1 MKIITVEQIVGVI
14 ITLSGT
20 VKIMVDAEIDI
31 TTIHMDI
38 VVCKVIRGLL
48 DESTSASVIMFKQYD
63 IDNHS
68 NFKCV
73 ITAQY

>member
-1 MKIITVEQIVGVI
+1 
-14 ITLSGT
+14 
-20 VKIMVDAEIDI
+20 MVDAEIDI